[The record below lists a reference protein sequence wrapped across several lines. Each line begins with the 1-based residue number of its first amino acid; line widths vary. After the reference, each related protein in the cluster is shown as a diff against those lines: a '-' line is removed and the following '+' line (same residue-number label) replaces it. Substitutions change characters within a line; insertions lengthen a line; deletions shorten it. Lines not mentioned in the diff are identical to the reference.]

1 MKKIVFL
8 TGTRADYG
16 KFKSLMKAVEQ
27 SKDLELFIFV
37 TGMHM
42 NAKYGKTVDEI
53 IKENYTNI
61 FQYIN
66 HDTVEHMDRVL
77 AKTIDGFSHYVKEI
91 SPDMIIVHG
100 DRPEALAGAV
110 VGSLNNILVSH
121 VEGGEVSGTI
131 DELIRHAVSKLSH
144 IHFVSNNDALN
155 RLVQLGE
162 VEKNIFVI
170 GSPDFDLMNPKS
182 LPELESVKLHYQIN
196 FDEYAIA
203 MYHPV
208 TTEIDQNLVHAKSF
222 VNSLI
227 SSDLNYIVI
236 YPNNDIGSSEIL
248 REYERLK
255 GLDNIRLFP
264 SLRFES
270 FLVLLKN
277 ASFII
282 GNSSAGVREAPYYS
296 TPTIDIGTRQMN
308 RVKLSSILHSDNKEE
323 SIIASIL
330 SVQNNN
336 AKIKKFTKANEKFH
350 FGDGTSDKKFIKVLE
365 SRDIWDV
372 SCQKQFKEINH

>member
-208 TTEIDQNLVHAKSF
+208 TTEIDQNLVNAKSF

-270 FLVLLKN
+270 FLVLLQN

-336 AKIKKFTKANEKFH
+336 PKIKKFTKANEKFH
-350 FGDGTSDKKFIKVLE
+350 FGDGASDKKFIKVLE